1 MSTNQNPTTYSIDIE
16 PVGDH
21 LQVTIP
27 EIGITLETSPGEIQ
41 RDDAERVALAA
52 ISKYEHQQYEAAR
65 QAKAS

>member
-1 MSTNQNPTTYSIDIE
+1 MSNNPTYTIDIQ

-27 EIGITLETSPGEIQ
+27 ELGITVSTASGEIK

-52 ISKYEHQQYEAAR
+52 ISKWQMQQWER
-65 QAKAS
+65 SQVKAS